1 MSQTEAIP
9 KPIVLVSMDG
19 VGVAAPGPGNAVTM
33 ADTPTLDKLWP
44 LYPHTYLE
52 AAGINV
58 GLPQGIDGNSEVG
71 HMAMGAGK
79 IIFQELPRIDN
90 AISNESFFENP
101 EIVAAFAHIKKHRGK
116 FHVISLVGT
125 GKVHGSVDHLFALI
139 DFAVKQKIDPDGFF
153 IHAITDGRDSAPKI
167 AVDQIERVNAECI
180 RRRMGRV
187 VSMIGRFYAMDR
199 DQRWERVQMA
209 YDLYTK
215 GKGHVVTDLKQI
227 VDTTYKQGKTDEFIE
242 PTAILLNE
250 KDQPVTI
257 QPGDAVMLLN
267 FRADRAIELTKA
279 FVSPD
284 FTGFKR
290 EQIKDL
296 HYVTMT
302 EYEEGLCEHIA
313 FPPET
318 MENYLGKVLS
328 DHRLT
333 QLRIAESEKFPHVT
347 YFFNAG
353 HQNLLPGEHQV
364 EVPSPKDV
372 PTYDQKPEMS
382 MRWVTDVLLQKVDTL
397 KPDFI
402 LVNFAGPDMVGHTG
416 VIDATVTSMHI
427 TDECIGR
434 IVDKVI
440 PLGGAIIITADHG
453 NAEEMLD
460 LQTGEPDT
468 KHSINPVPIIIA
480 QQGLESREL
489 LVGNLADIAPTIL
502 ALLGIEKPAEMTGRN
517 LLA

>member
-1 MSQTEAIP
+1 
-9 KPIVLVSMDG
+9 MDG
-19 VGVAAPGPGNAVTM
+19 VGVAAPGPGNAVTA
-33 ADTPTLDKLWP
+33 ADTPNLDKLWP

-58 GLPQGIDGNSEVG
+58 GLPQGVDGNSEVG

-90 AISNESFFENP
+90 AIANESFFENP
-101 EIVAAFAHIKKHRGK
+101 EILQAIEHVKKHQSN

-139 DFAVKQKIDPDGFF
+139 KLAAKQKLDPDKFF
-153 IHAITDGRDSAPKI
+153 VHAIMDGRDSPPKI
-167 AVDQIERVNAECI
+167 AADQIERVNAECI
-180 RRRMGRV
+180 RMRMGRV
-187 VSMIGRFYAMDR
+187 ASMVGRFYAMDR
-199 DQRWERVQMA
+199 DRRWERIQMA

-215 GKGHVVTDLKQI
+215 GKGHIVTDVKQI
-227 VDTTYKQGKTDEFIE
+227 IETTYKQGKTDEFIE
-242 PTAILLNE
+242 PTIILINE
-250 KDQPVTI
+250 NDSPVTVKA
-257 QPGDAVMLLN
+257 GDAVMLLN
-267 FRADRAIELTKA
+267 FRADRAIEITSA
-279 FVSPD
+279 FVQPD
-284 FTGFKR
+284 FSGFTR

-296 HYVTMT
+296 HYVCMT
-302 EYEEGLCEHIA
+302 EYEQGLCEHVA
-313 FPPET
+313 FPPES

-328 DHRLT
+328 NHKLT

-353 HQNLLPGEHQV
+353 HQEILPGEHQV

-372 PTYDQKPEMS
+372 STYDQKPEMS

-397 KPDFI
+397 KPDVI
-402 LVNFAGPDMVGHTG
+402 VVNFAGPDMVGHTG
-416 VIDATVTSMHI
+416 VIDATIKSMQVC
-427 TDECIGR
+427 DECIGR
-434 IVDKVI
+434 IVEKVL
-440 PLGGAIIITADHG
+440 PLGGAVLITADHG

-468 KHSINPVPIIIA
+468 KHSVNPVPIIIA
-480 QQGLESREL
+480 QQGLEAREL

-502 ALLGIEKPAEMTGRN
+502 GLLDIEKPAEMTGRN
-517 LLA
+517 LLS